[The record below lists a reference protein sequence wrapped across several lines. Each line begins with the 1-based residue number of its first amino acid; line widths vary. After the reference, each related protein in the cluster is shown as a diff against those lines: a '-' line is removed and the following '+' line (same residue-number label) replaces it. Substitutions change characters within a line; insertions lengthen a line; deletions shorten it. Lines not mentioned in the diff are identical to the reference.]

1 MPFPRFLNVNL
12 HREVAKKL
20 SRFCYRITNILQTVI
35 MAPELSQNWKILQ
48 ARLKAASTTSPST
61 TPASKPAAKRKAS
74 DEPARDSKK
83 QKKFSKSSSS
93 HPIAKS
99 SSKSKPSSSSYYKM
113 GAAHSTLSPL
123 NTTPSTALP
132 SLQLLTSKHDDITA
146 ESLAEAYSLGVSAS
160 SLKSLSTTPNE
171 GLSPA
176 VSIST
181 LGKYLAIDCEM
192 VGVGP
197 GGRESTLARV
207 SITDFHGKQVYDSYV
222 KPREKVT
229 DWRTHVSGIQP
240 KHVHIAREFTEVQ
253 EQVAELLRGRI
264 LVGHDVK
271 HDLKA
276 LELNHSSKM
285 IRDTVKFWGFK
296 KYGHGPK
303 PSLKVLAREV
313 LGIEKFQEGQHSS
326 VEDARVVMMLFRKYK
341 SAFDV
346 EHANKFPDEVKGK
359 KKVDF
364 KGKAKKA
371 RRG

>member
-1 MPFPRFLNVNL
+1 
-12 HREVAKKL
+12 
-20 SRFCYRITNILQTVI
+20 

-48 ARLKAASTTSPST
+48 ARLKAASPST
-61 TPASKPAAKRKAS
+61 NSPAKRKAS
-74 DEPARDSKK
+74 SDEPVRDSKK
-83 QKKFSKSSSS
+83 QKKTQQL
-93 HPIAKS
+93 IAKP
-99 SSKSKPSSSSYYKM
+99 SKLKPSSSQKM

-123 NTTPSTALP
+123 NTTKSSALP

-146 ESLAEAYSLGVSAS
+146 ESLAEAYSLGISAS
-160 SLKSLSTTPNE
+160 SLKSLPTTPNE

-176 VSIST
+176 VNVDT

-197 GGRESTLARV
+197 GGHESTLARV

-240 KHVHIAREFTEVQ
+240 KHMHIAREFQQVQ
-253 EQVAELLRGRI
+253 EQVAELLKGRI
-264 LVGHDVK
+264 VVGHDVK
-271 HDLKA
+271 HDFKV
-276 LELNHSSKM
+276 LELDHSSKM
-285 IRDTVKFWGFK
+285 MRDTAKFSGFK

-303 PSLKVLAREV
+303 PALKVLAREI
-313 LGIEKFQEGQHSS
+313 LGVEIQQGQHSS
-326 VEDARVVMMLFRKYK
+326 IEDARVAMMLFRKHK

-346 EHANKFPDEVKGK
+346 EHANKFPDEVQGK
-359 KKVDF
+359 KKVNF